1 MNNKE
6 KQLAN
11 YPLGNAIIHNMVKG
25 GFAGCAEVLVSGQI
39 LWALKARLQAG
50 EPFTMN
56 PMILYRGLMP
66 HLLGRL
72 PITAAQITGAEITMG
87 VLSRK
92 RNDLTLTDRAAGAV
106 VGGMAAAVFNAPAE
120 TIMLEQQKRASA
132 IVLGV
137 AKAQKSLSAS
147 EATRHLVSRY
157 GWSVLM
163 TGYVG
168 SAIRL
173 ATYNGVIFCGVP
185 VLGQWIQ
192 QKTELPQP
200 AAKMMASL
208 FSSLFA
214 VFVSNPA
221 DLAKTLQQAHI
232 DKQRLSLTETV
243 RQEVARSG
251 WTSLWKGFGWRYARV
266 AAGAFVIDKANTIF
280 NTFTL

>member
-92 RNDLTLTDRAAGAV
+92 RNDLTLTEELLKAVTEVEFLTAWEKNQKETLAAE
-106 VGGMAAAVFNAPAE
+106 F
-120 TIMLEQQKRASA
+120 K
-132 IVLGV
+132 
-137 AKAQKSLSAS
+137 KYK
-147 EATRHLVSRY
+147 
-157 GWSVLM
+157 
-163 TGYVG
+163 
-168 SAIRL
+168 
-173 ATYNGVIFCGVP
+173 
-185 VLGQWIQ
+185 
-192 QKTELPQP
+192 
-200 AAKMMASL
+200 
-208 FSSLFA
+208 
-214 VFVSNPA
+214 FVM
-221 DLAKTLQQAHI
+221 
-232 DKQRLSLTETV
+232 V
-243 RQEVARSG
+243 R
-251 WTSLWKGFGWRYARV
+251 
-266 AAGAFVIDKANTIF
+266 
-280 NTFTL
+280 